1 MFDEV
6 SLQYRKLHG
15 TLILIFFVNSDAM
28 YKKFILLLWKN

>member
-6 SLQYRKLHG
+6 SLQYKKLHR
-15 TLILIFFVNSDAM
+15 TLILIFFNSDAM